1 MKFGSRVILSCECD
15 VSGLEKRDV
24 RAISIMWHA
33 PHEGLN
39 TGVPRYGSMIISLAL
54 SNRHGSNDN
63 SLYMYMSSY
72 SNETLDIASQLV
84 TVTVHVIIMIVISIA
99 TVAKGSLL

>member
-1 MKFGSRVILSCECD
+1 MKFGSRVILSCESD

-24 RAISIMWHA
+24 CAISIMWHA
-33 PHEGLN
+33 PHGGLN
-39 TGVPRYGSMIISLAL
+39 RGGPRYGSMIISLAL
-54 SNRHGSNDN
+54 SNRYGSNDN
-63 SLYMYMSSY
+63 GLYMSSY

-84 TVTVHVIIMIVISIA
+84 TVTVHVIIMIVISLA